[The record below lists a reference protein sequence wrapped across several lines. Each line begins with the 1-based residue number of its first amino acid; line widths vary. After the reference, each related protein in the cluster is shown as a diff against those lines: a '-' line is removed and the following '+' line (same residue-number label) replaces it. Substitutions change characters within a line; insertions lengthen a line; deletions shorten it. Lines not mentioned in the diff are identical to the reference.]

1 MVMRIIQ
8 KGSKAFTSQQHT
20 ILSAATVIAAIYLFS
35 AFLGFI
41 RNRLLSGFFGDS
53 VELGIYFA
61 ADDIPSL
68 IFSLIVSGALSAA
81 FIPAFT
87 KSYKQ
92 SENDGWYLTS
102 SIMNIS
108 LVAFLIIGVFIMF
121 GAKTIAQEV
130 IARDSS
136 LSEENLVLM
145 ASIMRVMMLAQIILI
160 CSSFFTSVL
169 QSFKRFVIP
178 SLAPV
183 FYNIGIIIF
192 ILLFINRLGVFAPA
206 WGMVFGAI
214 LHMSVQLIAVR
225 KLGFKYSF
233 NFDIKSSL
241 VRSVYKLMAPRA
253 IGQAAQ
259 KFLNPLY
266 TNLALF
272 ISAPSNVILT
282 FATDIQMLPVRIFG
296 MSIGQ
301 AALPILANAYKEED
315 TKEFSDLLLKT
326 IRQII
331 FFVLPV
337 SILMFILR
345 VPLVRLTIGARK
357 YSWEATV
364 MTAYTLGFYC
374 ISLVA
379 QSLILV
385 LARAFFAMHD
395 TKTPLKVSLVAILVN
410 AFTAILFVRY
420 MGLGVWSLGLSY
432 ALGSLVDAI
441 LLFYYLSIRLKN
453 LEMAAFIN
461 SINRIT
467 LASLIMG
474 LALYI
479 PYRAFD
485 VLIFDTTRT
494 VGLILLT
501 GIVSLIGFIT
511 FMFCAWLFKIEE
523 FNLIIETIDNR
534 LLKKGFLGSLGLN
547 LDRLV
552 SRHRG

>member
-1 MVMRIIQ
+1 MRLIQ
-8 KGSKAFTSQQHT
+8 KGSRAFTSQQYT
-20 ILSAATVIAAIYLFS
+20 ILSAAAVIAIIYLLS

-41 RNRLLSGFFGDS
+41 RNRLLSGYFGDS
-53 VELGIYFA
+53 IELGIYFA

-87 KSYKQ
+87 KSYKNN
-92 SENDGWYLTS
+92 EKEGWNLTS
-102 SIMNIS
+102 SMLNIS
-108 LVAFLIIGVFIMF
+108 LVVFLIIGIFIMIW
-121 GAKTIAQEV
+121 AKTISQEI

-136 LSEENLVLM
+136 LTQENLVLM

-160 CSSFFTSVL
+160 FSSFFTSVL

-192 ILLFINRLGVFAPA
+192 ILLFIKRLGVFAPA

-214 LHMSVQLIAVR
+214 LHMSVQLIAVK
-225 KLGFKYSF
+225 KLGFSYSF
-233 NFDIKSSL
+233 SFDFKDKV
-241 VRSVYKLMAPRA
+241 VRNVYKLMAPRA

-282 FATDIQMLPVRIFG
+282 FAMDIQMLPVRIFG

-301 AALPILANAYKEED
+301 AALPILANAYREDD

-395 TKTPLKVSLVAILVN
+395 TKTPLKISLFAIFVN

-420 MGLGVWSLGLSY
+420 MHLGVWSLGFSY
-432 ALGSLVDAI
+432 ALGSIVDAG
-441 LLFYYLSIRLKN
+441 LLFYYLSNRLEN
-453 LEMAAFIN
+453 LDITKFIN
-461 SINRIT
+461 SINKIM
-467 LASLIMG
+467 LASVIMG
-474 LALYI
+474 IALYI
-479 PYRAFD
+479 PYRALD

-494 VGLILLT
+494 IGLILLT
-501 GIVSLIGFIT
+501 GIVSVIAFLT
-511 FMFCAWLFKIEE
+511 YMSCAWLFKIEE
-523 FNLIIETIDNR
+523 FNMIIVTIDNR
-534 LLKKGFLGSLGLN
+534 FLKKGFLKFQGQGSDQPVLKSE
-547 LDRLV
+547 D
-552 SRHRG
+552 

>member
-1 MVMRIIQ
+1 MVMRLIQ

-20 ILSAATVIAAIYLFS
+20 ILSAATVIAVIYLFS

-41 RNRLLSGFFGDS
+41 RNRLLSGYFGDS
-53 VELGIYFA
+53 IDLGIYFA

-87 KSYKQ
+87 KSYKNNK
-92 SENDGWYLTS
+92 EEGWSLTS
-102 SIMNIS
+102 NIMNIS
-108 LVAFLIIGVFIMF
+108 LVAFLIIGIFIMI
-121 GAKTIAQEV
+121 GAKTIAQEI

-136 LSEENLVLM
+136 LTQSNLVLM

-160 CSSFFTSVL
+160 FSSFFTSVL
-169 QSFKRFVIP
+169 QSFKLFVIP
-178 SLAPV
+178 ALAPV
-183 FYNIGIIIF
+183 FYNVGIIIF
-192 ILLFINRLGVFAPA
+192 ILFFIQRFGVFAPA
-206 WGMVFGAI
+206 WGMVFGAL
-214 LHMSVQLIAVR
+214 LHMSVQFIAVK
-225 KLGFKYSF
+225 KLGFSYSF
-233 NFDIKSSL
+233 SFDFRNKI
-241 VRSVYKLMAPRA
+241 VASVYRLMAPRA

-301 AALPILANAYKEED
+301 AALPILANAYKDND

-326 IRQII
+326 IRQIV

-395 TKTPLKVSLVAILVN
+395 TKTPLKISLLAIFVN
-410 AFTAILFVRY
+410 AFTAILFIRY
-420 MGLGVWSLGLSY
+420 MHLGVWSLGLSY
-432 ALGSLVDAI
+432 ALGSLIDAV
-441 LLFYYLSIRLKN
+441 LLFYYLLIRLKN
-453 LEMAAFIN
+453 LDLLRFVR
-461 SINRIT
+461 SINKIT
-467 LASLIMG
+467 LASVIMG
-474 LALYI
+474 IALYI
-479 PYRAFD
+479 PYRTLD

-494 VGLILLT
+494 IGLIFLT
-501 GIVSLIGFIT
+501 GIVSLIGFVT
-511 FMFCAWLFKIEE
+511 FMFCAWIFKIEE
-523 FNLIIETIDNR
+523 LDLILDTIDNR
-534 LLKKGFLGSLGLN
+534 FLKKGFLKFRSQGLGQ
-547 LDRLV
+547 LDQKFEV
-552 SRHRG
+552 

>member
-1 MVMRIIQ
+1 MVMRLIQ

-20 ILSAATVIAAIYLFS
+20 ILSAATVIAVIYLFS

-41 RNRLLSGFFGDS
+41 RNRLLSGYFGDS

-87 KSYKQ
+87 KLYKS
-92 SENDGWYLTS
+92 SEKEGWNLTS
-102 SIMNIS
+102 NLMNIS
-108 LVAFLIIGVFIMF
+108 LLAFLVIGIFIMF
-121 GAKTIAQEV
+121 GAKVISKEI
-130 IARDSS
+130 IARDS
-136 LSEENLVLM
+136 LLTEDDLVLM

-214 LHMSVQLIAVR
+214 LHMAVQFIAVK
-225 KLGFKYSF
+225 KLGFSYSITF
-233 NFDIKSSL
+233 NFKDKV
-241 VRSVYKLMAPRA
+241 VRSVYRLMAPRA
-253 IGQAAQ
+253 FGQAAQ

-326 IRQII
+326 IRQIV
-331 FFVLPV
+331 FFVLPI

-374 ISLVA
+374 VSLVA

-395 TKTPLKVSLVAILVN
+395 TKTPLKISLLAIFVN
-410 AFTAILFVRY
+410 AFSAILFIRY
-420 MGLGVWSLGLSY
+420 LHLGVWSLGLAY
-432 ALGSLVDAI
+432 ALGSLVDAT
-441 LLFYYLSIRLKN
+441 LLFYYLSLRLKN
-453 LEMAAFIN
+453 LELAGFIN
-461 SINRIT
+461 AINKIT
-467 LASLIMG
+467 LASVIMG
-474 LALYI
+474 VALYI
-479 PYRAFD
+479 PYRALD

-494 VGLILLT
+494 IGLILLT
-501 GIVSLIGFIT
+501 GIVSLIGFVA
-511 FMFCAWLFKIEE
+511 FMFCAWILKIEE
-523 FNLIIETIDNR
+523 LRLIIELLESR
-534 LLKKGFLGSLGLN
+534 FLKKGFLRFQDRG
-547 LDRLV
+547 LDRSGKKAQV
-552 SRHRG
+552 